1 MNEEATI
8 NFLSFFFSSL
18 LSLSLS
24 VCVLCVV
31 CVENFFC
38 CCCCCCGFL

>member
-1 MNEEATI
+1 MNKEATI

-24 VCVLCVV
+24 LCVCVV